1 VKAYPIELRNLLLVR
16 IGQGISLSSDHREDE
31 EAQAGSQRMRMRK
44 QALKCRG
51 RGRGEELIAKKA
63 RPKREQGAEQPISL
77 RRRPTSTKSFGRRFH

>member
-1 VKAYPIELRNLLLVR
+1 
-16 IGQGISLSSDHREDE
+16 
-31 EAQAGSQRMRMRK
+31 MRMRK